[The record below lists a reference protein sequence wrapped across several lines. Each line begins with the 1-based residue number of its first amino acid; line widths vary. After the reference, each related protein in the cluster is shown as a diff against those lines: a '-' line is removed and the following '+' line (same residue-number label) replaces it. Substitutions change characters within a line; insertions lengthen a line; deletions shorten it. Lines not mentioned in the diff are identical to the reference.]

1 MKKIVLFLA
10 VLLVSVSA
18 CKNPFLKKML
28 VEEEKGESS
37 AVPKHT
43 VTFSVEGGHGTLKAT
58 VDSRKSIQAIQS
70 NRVSLLSLR
79 RNLQRAMCW
88 NSGQTPVRL

>member
-1 MKKIVLFLA
+1 MKKQKSRILVLVLA

-28 VEEEKGESS
+28 VEEGEGESS

-43 VTFSVEGGHGTLKAT
+43 VTFSVEGTGGTLKAE
-58 VDSRKSIQAIQS
+58 VDGKEIQFGRFSRT
-70 NRVSLLSLR
+70 
-79 RNLQRAMCW
+79 W
-88 NSGQTPVRL
+88 

>member
-1 MKKIVLFLA
+1 MKKQKSRILVLILA

-43 VTFSVEGGHGTLKAT
+43 VTFSVEGTG
-58 VDSRKSIQAIQS
+58 
-70 NRVSLLSLR
+70 
-79 RNLQRAMCW
+79 
-88 NSGQTPVRL
+88 

>member
-1 MKKIVLFLA
+1 MKKRKARILVLFLA

-43 VTFSVEGGHGTLKAT
+43 VTFSVEGGHGTLKAKADGIEET
-58 VDSRKSIQAIQS
+58 AR
-70 NRVSLLSLR
+70 
-79 RNLQRAMCW
+79 
-88 NSGQTPVRL
+88 